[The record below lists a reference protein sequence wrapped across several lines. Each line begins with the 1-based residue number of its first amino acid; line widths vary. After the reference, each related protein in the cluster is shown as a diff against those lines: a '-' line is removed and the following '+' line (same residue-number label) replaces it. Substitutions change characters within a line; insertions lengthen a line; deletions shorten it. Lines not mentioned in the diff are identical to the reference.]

1 LAKTIRTYVDTGHI
15 RYFKQEITIYTIYA
29 HIRCKYTVLANP
41 SNMPLCTHG
50 SVHCWVQTDTGS
62 SHSVCHYAYTALCPV
77 RKKVRALHTPCMSHA
92 SRTRTRTHTHTL
104 THTAMRSLHPVCHM
118 PLCAHALS
126 HTHTHTHTHSH
137 TAMRSLHPVCHMPLC
152 AHTHTHSY
160 EVLTP
165 CMSHAICAHT
175 HKHTHSHTQL

>member
-1 LAKTIRTYVDTGHI
+1 
-15 RYFKQEITIYTIYA
+15 
-29 HIRCKYTVLANP
+29 
-41 SNMPLCTHG
+41 MPLCTHG

-152 AHTHTHSY
+152 AHTHTHTHTHTHSY

-165 CMSHAICAHT
+165 CMSHAIMRTRTRTHTLTHTAMRSLHPVCHMPLCAHR
-175 HKHTHSHTQL
+175 SVRC